1 MPIWQTFKGGYPMQ
15 YHVADLMAV
24 AIARRLRNEDKV
36 FHGVASPLPMVSIL
50 LAKKLYVSELTYLN
64 ITGGVNVLPAKL
76 SKSTDGPELTD
87 QTEGKFDLS
96 DIFDLGARGG
106 LDVAFLSGVQID
118 GKGRLNSSVIGEY
131 DSPKVKLP
139 GGAGSA
145 VLVPNVKRAFIWRTK
160 HDQRSMVETVDFV
173 TTQGNVYKVF
183 TPLCIFGKDSEGL
196 YLDKLLGATSYE
208 DVKKMTGFE
217 IRLLEDTIESEHLPT
232 KEEME
237 MLQEVD
243 PEGIRYI
250 EF

>member
-1 MPIWQTFKGGYPMQ
+1 MQ

-50 LAKKLYVSELTYLN
+50 LAKQLYVKELTYLN
-64 ITGGVNVLPAKL
+64 ITGGVNVLPEKL
-76 SKSTDGPELTD
+76 TKSTDGPELTY

-118 GKGRLNSSVIGEY
+118 GKGRLNSSVIGDY
-131 DSPKVKLP
+131 DAPKVKLP

-160 HDQRSMVETVDFV
+160 HDQRSLVEEVDFV
-173 TTQGNVYKVF
+173 TTQGNVKHVF
-183 TPLCIFGKDSEGL
+183 TPLCIFGKDEEGL
-196 YLDKLLGATSYE
+196 YLDKLLGDTNLDE
-208 DVKKMTGFE
+208 VRRMTGFE
-217 IRLLEDTIESEHLPT
+217 IRLFGDSVESEPMPT
-232 KEEME
+232 KEEMD
-237 MLQEVD
+237 MLKELD

>member
-1 MPIWQTFKGGYPMQ
+1 MH
-15 YHVADLMAV
+15 YHVADFMAV

-36 FHGVASPLPMVSIL
+36 FHGVASPLPMVAIL
-50 LAKKLYVSELTYLN
+50 LAKNLYVKDLTYLN
-64 ITGGVNVLPAKL
+64 ITGGINVLPQKL
-76 SKSTDGPELTD
+76 SKSTDGPELTY
-87 QTEGKFDLS
+87 QTEGVFDLS
-96 DIFDLGARGG
+96 DIFDLGARGE

-118 GKGRLNSSVIGEY
+118 VKGRLNSSVIGEY
-131 DSPKVKLP
+131 DTPKVRLP

-183 TPLCIFGKDSEGL
+183 TPLCIFGKDEEGL
-196 YLDKLLGATSYE
+196 YLDRLLGETSLE
-208 DVKKMTGFE
+208 EVKKMTGFE
-217 IRLLEDTIESEHLPT
+217 LRYEESKLQAEPLPT

-237 MLQEVD
+237 MLNQID